1 MSTREEQEP
10 AHYWS
15 ETLQAD
21 FWVCATAAHA
31 DAFRTEGQVAYFLD
45 EIERLREL
53 KEHDPATFPSKL
65 RAIHQAKQAFGAVLD
80 AVEQVVQPSHGSGL
94 QRQPGACYRCGG
106 TRRWR
111 SIYGVLL
118 CAHCHP
124 PADAA
129 LVAGW
134 EGKDMDR
141 TIDTQ
146 EGDI

>member
-1 MSTREEQEP
+1 VEAVETLPENDIPLEELEP

-31 DAFRTEGQVAYFLD
+31 DAFRTEGQVAYLLD

-53 KEHDPATFPSKL
+53 KEHDPATFLSKL

-80 AVEQVVQPSHGSGL
+80 AVEQVVHPSKGSGL
-94 QRQPGACYRCGG
+94 PIQPGACYRCGG

-111 SIYGVLL
+111 SIYGALL
-118 CAHCHP
+118 CATCHP

-129 LVAGW
+129 LVAVW
-134 EGKDMDR
+134 EG
-141 TIDTQ
+141 
-146 EGDI
+146 EV